1 MLSAARKSPVQSI
14 EARIKSVD
22 KPITALITAPIQSSA
37 PEASESAAAKG
48 KKKVKPPKTNASQPS
63 LKGLVP
69 ANKAAT
75 KTRPG

>member
-1 MLSAARKSPVQSI
+1 MK
-14 EARIKSVD
+14 
-22 KPITALITAPIQSSA
+22 
-37 PEASESAAAKG
+37 ESKG
-48 KKKVKPPKTNASQPS
+48 KKKAKPPKTNVSQPS